1 MVSFKNRL
9 VKNLEIDGVNYSDY
23 PDFCDAYF
31 CNAEWENGT
40 PLTNSE
46 LEELT
51 EERGDV
57 VNAMAFDNTHSAA
70 EDRYDCMM
78 DR

>member
-1 MVSFKNRL
+1 MISFKNRL
-9 VKNLEIDGVNYSDY
+9 VKNLEIDGVNYNDF

-40 PLTNSE
+40 PLTDSE

-51 EERGDV
+51 EEHGGI
-57 VNAMAFDNTHSAA
+57 VNEMAFEGMTSAA